1 MPVQDKTMQLLA
13 QGMSPKHSTRRD
25 DNSAAY
31 SESLALSRRTEEQ
44 YPKSVCDV
52 FVAPFTGDTQKKK
65 CVYQPVQDPAQ
76 GCGGA
81 YVLGSFRFKPSPP
94 GVPGPDH
101 DGLEDTPEIG
111 ATLGH
116 NPTHSVNIQKK
127 FASKIIEEM
136 SQPKRYHCVGTP
148 LGRKPKEL
156 AIIRGLRIKSVDLGL
171 HPVK

>member
-1 MPVQDKTMQLLA
+1 
-13 QGMSPKHSTRRD
+13 
-25 DNSAAY
+25 
-31 SESLALSRRTEEQ
+31 
-44 YPKSVCDV
+44 
-52 FVAPFTGDTQKKK
+52 
-65 CVYQPVQDPAQ
+65 VQDPAQ

-94 GVPGPDH
+94 GVPGTEH
-101 DGLEDTPEIG
+101 DGLEDTPEAG

-116 NPTHSVNIQKK
+116 NPAHSVNIQKK

-136 SQPKRYHCVGTP
+136 SQPKRYRYVGTP

-156 AIIRGLRIKSVDLGL
+156 AIIRGLRIKSMDLGL